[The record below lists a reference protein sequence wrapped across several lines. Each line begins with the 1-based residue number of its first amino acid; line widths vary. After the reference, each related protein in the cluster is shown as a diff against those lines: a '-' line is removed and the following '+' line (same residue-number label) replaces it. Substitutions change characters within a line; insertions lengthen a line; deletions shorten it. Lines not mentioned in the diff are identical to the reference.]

1 MRGPIARIVLVWIIA
16 AAATMAWWSLRGSPG
31 RAERVGIT
39 RPLAT
44 SLPIDRVQELVITR
58 PDGRLHR
65 FADDGAGWR
74 QVEPFDV
81 GLDAYGVRQF
91 GTAAQALTRVDS
103 MPLDDPETAA
113 RLGLD
118 PPVATIT
125 WRWPEGE
132 ETVELGNRTLA
143 GRAWVR
149 FTDEPG
155 RAALVDAGLHEKVIE
170 TDYRFLRDR
179 TLAPEAGSETVEIL
193 IKAGEER
200 MELGRTDSGWE
211 LLRPVKT
218 RGDEAAIMDWLARVA
233 RTRASGYLHDQP
245 DRLDRFGLEDPI
257 GVVELRARRGGDP
270 RIVLLGDPIGVG
282 SADRYAMV
290 TGSPTVLR
298 VDEETQQ
305 ALVPAAA
312 SLIDGTGTGVVRE
325 DIALVEIR
333 TDTENLSLQREFDGW
348 VGYLDEE
355 EPTAVDREP
364 VENLLGLLTST
375 PSTEIVLARF
385 PADMQHAIVILYG
398 FDGSPLDTV
407 RIAREP
413 QSGSWALENG
423 DDVLRVYPAS
433 FGLELDS
440 SDYGLTPG
448 G

>member
-1 MRGPIARIVLVWIIA
+1 MQASLGRIIVIWIVA
-16 AAATMAWWSLRGSPG
+16 AAATVSWWSMRNSPG
-31 RAERVGIT
+31 KGERVRIA

-44 SLPIDRVQELVITR
+44 SLPVDRIQEVLITR

-65 FADDGAGWR
+65 FADDGSGWR

-81 GLDAYGVRQF
+81 GLDAYSVRQF

-103 MPLDDPETAA
+103 MELDDSETAS

-125 WRWPEGE
+125 WRWADGE

-179 TLAPEAGSETVEIL
+179 TLAPEAGSETIDIL
-193 IKAGEER
+193 VKAGEER
-200 MELGRTDSGWE
+200 MELTRTDSGWE
-211 LLRPVKT
+211 LIRPVKT
-218 RGDEAAIMDWLARVA
+218 RGNDAAIMDWLARVA

-245 DRLDRFGLEDPI
+245 DRLERFGLEDPV
-257 GVVELRARRGGDP
+257 GVVELRSRRGSEP
-270 RIVLLGDPIGVG
+270 RVILLGDPIGVG

-290 TGSPTVLR
+290 GGSPTVMR

-325 DIALVEIR
+325 DIALLEIR
-333 TDTENLSLQREFDGW
+333 TGTENLSLRREFDGW
-348 VGYLDEE
+348 VGFLDEE
-355 EPTAVDREP
+355 EPTEVGREP
-364 VENLLGLLTST
+364 VENLLGMLTST
-375 PSTEIVLARF
+375 PSTEIVLAEF

-433 FGLELDS
+433 FGLELTS
-440 SDYGLTPG
+440 SDYGLKPG